1 MVLNDCKKISSE
13 SYAQFLRKLKR
24 SKKGFFDHFRA
35 NFGYVSQ
42 IQSFDYDVIVHT
54 GAPFGVLNFM
64 KIVRTNFSL
73 SSVKF
78 EFLTVESLIH

>member
-1 MVLNDCKKISSE
+1 MHNFWESWKGRKK
-13 SYAQFLRKLKR
+13 AFLTI
-24 SKKGFFDHFRA
+24 
-35 NFGYVSQ
+35 FGLILAVFQ